1 MKTLLHDRHSL
12 FGDHGQSAVLAAD
25 FVCRWH
31 ARHPGARVN
40 VREPVVS
47 AYNEAA

>member
-40 VREPVVS
+40 VREQIAS
-47 AYNEAA
+47 AGNEAA